1 MKSEQKQKNNPL
13 CNKGYLDLAD
23 HDISFRE
30 NRDHMQI
37 ERLNR
42 QYVELMRKAD
52 NAISRQEAIELINRA
67 SVLAQQISAI
77 EKGAD
82 HSVAA

>member
-1 MKSEQKQKNNPL
+1 MAN
-13 CNKGYLDLAD
+13 

-30 NRDHMQI
+30 QRDLMQI
-37 ERLNR
+37 EPLNR

-67 SVLAQQISAI
+67 SILAQQISAI
-77 EKGAD
+77 EKEQT
-82 HSVAA
+82 H

>member
-1 MKSEQKQKNNPL
+1 MKSEQKRKNNPL

-23 HDISFRE
+23 HDISFKKIRE
-30 NRDHMQI
+30 QMQI

-67 SVLAQQISAI
+67 SILAQQISAI
-77 EKGAD
+77 EKEQT
-82 HSVAA
+82 H

>member
-1 MKSEQKQKNNPL
+1 MKSEQKRKNNPL

-23 HDISFRE
+23 HDISCKE

-67 SVLAQQISAI
+67 SILAQQISAI
-77 EKGAD
+77 EKEQT
-82 HSVAA
+82 H

>member
-1 MKSEQKQKNNPL
+1 
-13 CNKGYLDLAD
+13 
-23 HDISFRE
+23 
-30 NRDHMQI
+30 MQI
-37 ERLNR
+37 EPLNR

-77 EKGAD
+77 EKGTD
-82 HSVAA
+82 HSLVA

>member
-1 MKSEQKQKNNPL
+1 MAN
-13 CNKGYLDLAD
+13 

-30 NRDHMQI
+30 PRELMQI
-37 ERLNR
+37 EPLNH

-77 EKGAD
+77 EKGTD
-82 HSVAA
+82 HSLAA

>member
-1 MKSEQKQKNNPL
+1 MKSEQKRKNSAL
-13 CNKGYLDLAD
+13 CNKGYLDMAN

-30 NRDHMQI
+30 QRDLMQI
-37 ERLNR
+37 EPLNR

-67 SVLAQQISAI
+67 SILAQQISAI
-77 EKGAD
+77 EKEQT
-82 HSVAA
+82 H